1 MKVVPAPGPRVTQN
15 MAPRQEVSGRSGTD
29 RAASTTDPCAR
40 GKNRAPGANRKDRPA
55 AATERTAAR
64 AKLALLVKRAA
75 TGAAT
80 KKPPRRVAFNSSVA
94 ALPRLLDCIDELC
107 ESIRSGDADQHQRR
121 WTSRLR

>member
-1 MKVVPAPGPRVTQN
+1 MKVVPAPGLRVTQN
-15 MAPRQEVSGRSGTD
+15 MAPRQEASGHPGTD

-40 GKNRAPGANRKDRPA
+40 GKNRTPGANQQYQPA
-55 AATERTAAR
+55 TATKRTAAR
-64 AKLALLVKRAA
+64 AKLALLVKGAA
-75 TGAAT
+75 VEAAT

-94 ALPRLLDCIDELC
+94 ALPRLPDCIDELC